1 MRTRGRRRP
10 TWRRRVKLAFI
21 YAEIMAL
28 LILAIGLGVIGGTFY
43 SVSRILPSGPEIASY
58 RPTEATKIIS
68 SDGVVLAEIYEEN
81 REFVPIGKIPED
93 LQNATVA
100 IEDTRFFKHFGVDFI
115 GIARA
120 LYYNLRTGRM
130 AQGGSTLTQQLARN
144 IYLTREKRLSRKLQ
158 EIVLALQLERN
169 FSKQQILE
177 LYLNQVYYGSGS
189 YGVQTASKVYF
200 GKQVKDLTLA
210 ECALLGG
217 LPQKPSANSPYENR
231 DGALARRNLVLQR
244 MADLGYITEG
254 QRDEAKGERL
264 RLVGRQPGGIAKWK
278 APWFVSHV
286 IKRLTDKYEVDL
298 VYKGGLRIYTSLN
311 YEMQKVAEKE
321 LREGVREARRKNVSQ
336 GALVCIDPENGYIKA
351 MVGGVNPDYM
361 KDQFNR
367 TVQAKRQPGSSFKAF
382 VYTAAIDNGYDPN
395 YRLSNARITFPGAG
409 TKPWTPRN
417 YTGRWGGTYTIKRAV
432 AESVNVCAV
441 RMADKIGIDQVIT
454 YARLLGIKSPLDRTL
469 SLALGASVVTPLE
482 MCSAY
487 GVFAE
492 NGMRAEPIAITRIT
506 ESQGD
511 KEGALIE
518 ENRPVTHQVLS
529 QQTAEIMNEI
539 FHGVVYSRGGTG
551 YAAQKVPNAHGKT
564 GTTSNDRDAW
574 FIGYTPELVT
584 AVWAGNDDYSPMKG
598 VWGGNVCAPVWT
610 AFMLKA
616 LKVHEKESRKEEPRI
631 AAAED
636 EKKERK
642 EERRTPR
649 QEPPQSRR
657 MAVRICAASG
667 LLANPDCPTTY
678 EVSYEAGREPISR
691 CTMHGSPTTPETPDQ
706 TSPPAQVPATTT
718 PAPRQP
724 TTATPRPQTTPR
736 TSDGYVSVT
745 ICSDSGNIANTYC
758 PETVTRRFR
767 VDEAP
772 SKVCRTHKP
781 PTD

>member
-1 MRTRGRRRP
+1 
-10 TWRRRVKLAFI
+10 
-21 YAEIMAL
+21 
-28 LILAIGLGVIGGTFY
+28 
-43 SVSRILPSGPEIASY
+43 
-58 RPTEATKIIS
+58 
-68 SDGVVLAEIYEEN
+68 
-81 REFVPIGKIPED
+81 
-93 LQNATVA
+93 
-100 IEDTRFFKHFGVDFI
+100 
-115 GIARA
+115 
-120 LYYNLRTGRM
+120 
-130 AQGGSTLTQQLARN
+130 
-144 IYLTREKRLSRKLQ
+144 
-158 EIVLALQLERN
+158 
-169 FSKQQILE
+169 
-177 LYLNQVYYGSGS
+177 
-189 YGVQTASKVYF
+189 
-200 GKQVKDLTLA
+200 
-210 ECALLGG
+210 
-217 LPQKPSANSPYENR
+217 
-231 DGALARRNLVLQR
+231 
-244 MADLGYITEG
+244 
-254 QRDEAKGERL
+254 
-264 RLVGRQPGGIAKWK
+264 
-278 APWFVSHV
+278 
-286 IKRLTDKYEVDL
+286 
-298 VYKGGLRIYTSLN
+298 
-311 YEMQKVAEKE
+311 
-321 LREGVREARRKNVSQ
+321 
-336 GALVCIDPENGYIKA
+336 
-351 MVGGVNPDYM
+351 
-361 KDQFNR
+361 
-367 TVQAKRQPGSSFKAF
+367 
-382 VYTAAIDNGYDPN
+382 
-395 YRLSNARITFPGAG
+395 
-409 TKPWTPRN
+409 
-417 YTGRWGGTYTIKRAV
+417 V